1 MRARYSGG
9 GSMDQISLDRIV
21 QRAIDVATLKT
32 RTYSEIARDPHA
44 LVEAAIVVVAVAISA
59 GIGAVNYGAGGL
71 VAGII
76 LSLLGWVISSAII
89 YAVATRVTGTP
100 TTSGS
105 VESLLRTLG
114 YASAPN
120 VLSFLGF
127 IWIFGGIILFLLS
140 IWTLVTTVFAIR
152 AALNMSLTRSVLTG
166 FLALLAAAIVRIL
179 LSWILGVDIYFP
191 I

>member
-1 MRARYSGG
+1 
-9 GSMDQISLDRIV
+9 MDRISLDRIV

-32 RTYSEIARDPHA
+32 RTYSEIARDPSA

-59 GIGAVNYGAGGL
+59 GIGAVSYGAGGL
-71 VAGII
+71 LTGII

-127 IWIFGGIILFLLS
+127 IWIVGGLILFLLS

-152 AALNMSLTRSVLTG
+152 AALNMSLMRAVITG
-166 FLALLAAAIVRIL
+166 FLAMLAAAIVRIL
-179 LSWILGVDIYFP
+179 LGWILGVDIYFP

>member
-1 MRARYSGG
+1 
-9 GSMDQISLDRIV
+9 MDRISLDRIV

-32 RTYSEIARDPHA
+32 RTYSEIAPDPRA

-59 GIGAVNYGAGGL
+59 GIGAVSYGAGGL
-71 VAGII
+71 ITGII

-89 YAVATRVTGTP
+89 YAVGTRVTGTP

-105 VESLLRTLG
+105 IQSLLRTLG

-120 VLSFLGF
+120 IFSFLGF
-127 IWIFGGIILFLLS
+127 IWIVGGLILFLLS
-140 IWTLVTTVFAIR
+140 IWTLVTTIFAIR
-152 AALNMSLTRSVLTG
+152 AALNMSLMRAVITG
-166 FLALLAAAIVRIL
+166 FLAMLAAAIVRIL
-179 LSWILGVDIYFP
+179 LGWILGVDIYFP

>member
-1 MRARYSGG
+1 
-9 GSMDQISLDRIV
+9 MDRISLDRIA

-32 RTYSEIARDPHA
+32 RTYSEIARDPKA

-71 VAGII
+71 ITGII

-89 YAVATRVTGTP
+89 YVVATRVTGTP

-105 VESLLRTLG
+105 IQTLLRTLG

-120 VLSFLGF
+120 IFSFLGF
-127 IWIFGGIILFLLS
+127 IWIIGGLVLFALS
-140 IWTLVTTVFAIR
+140 IWTLITTIFDPRR
-152 AALNMSLTRSVLTG
+152 ARHEHQPSDPHCLPGPGGCRHRADLVKLG
-166 FLALLAAAIVRIL
+166 
-179 LSWILGVDIYFP
+179 SWHGYLFPGLGRFVEIF
-191 I
+191 

>member
-1 MRARYSGG
+1 
-9 GSMDQISLDRIV
+9 MDRISLDRIA

-32 RTYSEIARDPHA
+32 RTYSEIARDPKA

-71 VAGII
+71 ITGII

-89 YAVATRVTGTP
+89 YVVATRVTGTP

-105 VESLLRTLG
+105 IQTLLRTLG

-120 VLSFLGF
+120 IFSFLGF
-127 IWIFGGIILFLLS
+127 IWIIGGLVLFALS
-140 IWTLVTTVFAIR
+140 IWTLITTIFAIR
-152 AALNMSLTRSVLTG
+152 AALGMSISRAILTA
-166 FLALLAAAIVRIL
+166 FLALVAAAIVRIL
-179 LSWILGVDIYFP
+179 LSWVLGMDIYFP
-191 I
+191 V

>member
-1 MRARYSGG
+1 MK
-9 GSMDQISLDRIV
+9 QISLDRIA

-32 RTYSEIARDPHA
+32 RTYSEIARDPKA

-71 VAGII
+71 ITGII

-89 YAVATRVTGTP
+89 YVVATRVTGTP

-105 VESLLRTLG
+105 IQTLLRTLG

-120 VLSFLGF
+120 IFSFLGF
-127 IWIFGGIILFLLS
+127 IWIIGGLVLFALS
-140 IWTLVTTVFAIR
+140 IWTLITTIFAIR
-152 AALNMSLTRSVLTG
+152 AALGMSISRAILTA
-166 FLALLAAAIVRIL
+166 FLALVAAAIVRVL
-179 LSWILGVDIYFP
+179 LSWVLGMDIYFP